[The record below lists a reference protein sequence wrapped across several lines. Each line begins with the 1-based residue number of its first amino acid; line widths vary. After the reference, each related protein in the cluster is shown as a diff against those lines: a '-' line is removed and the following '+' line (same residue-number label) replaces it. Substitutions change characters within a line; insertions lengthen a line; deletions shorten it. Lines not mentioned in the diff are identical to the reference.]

1 MKKEKCVQIT
11 LTYLI
16 TITNEDLNLPESCT
30 REEFEDALDEYFEN
44 INTDVDGYS
53 FNDNEAEF
61 FGFKDEDEDDKERD

>member
-1 MKKEKCVQIT
+1 MKKEKSVQIT

-16 TITNEDLNLPESCT
+16 TITNEDLNLPDDCS
-30 REEFEDALDEYFEN
+30 REEFEEALDEYFEN

-61 FGFKDEDEDDKERD
+61 FGFENEEEF

>member
-44 INTDVDGYS
+44 INTDVNGYS

-61 FGFKDEDEDDKERD
+61 FGFEDEDNKEED

>member
-16 TITNEDLNLPESCT
+16 TITNEDLNLPDDCS
-30 REEFEDALDEYFEN
+30 RDEFEDTLDEYFEN
-44 INTDVDGYS
+44 INTYVNGYS

-61 FGFKDEDEDDKERD
+61 FGFEDEDDKEED